1 MLLNDALYLM
11 SELLDITIFYS
22 ESFND
27 FHKNMLK
34 VIKNNTLDDFNSFGN
49 FERIESYMDSI
60 STNYAIQINSTLQ
73 LKVLLIKLENNKF
86 IIIGPYIDDLLTK
99 LDCSIILRKVGINT
113 RKTESLMLLR
123 NKFAVLNVDKLIQKL
138 QSVLS
143 FSMDKSITINLKKI
157 NLIPT
162 NQSSIFL
169 NENNKFYN
177 ESIIQRYTHEQKFMC
192 SIQNGDFKTAIDQW
206 HLLHD
211 SVKPLKQTGNVLTM
225 AQISAAVNRTTIRI
239 AASNA
244 GIPPVLNDQI
254 SKESAKKIRVS
265 SSLKQIYEEHEHLIR
280 IYCDVIQRQRKN
292 NYSVLTISILYFL
305 DKHFTDSFQIN
316 HLAAELNISTNYL
329 IQSFKEDV
337 HATPK
342 NYVLNKRLNLSK
354 RLLSET
360 ADPINVIGES
370 CGFTDANYF
379 TRVFKK
385 SVNMTPSKYR
395 QKYKFSR

>member
-1 MLLNDALYLM
+1 MLLNDALNLM

-34 VIKNNTLDDFNSFGN
+34 VIKSNTLDDFNSFGN
-49 FERIESYMDSI
+49 LERIESYMKSI
-60 STNYAIQINSTLQ
+60 STNCAIQINSTLQ

-86 IIIGPYIDDLLTK
+86 VIIGPYIDDLLTK
-99 LDCSIILRKVGINT
+99 LDCSIILRRVGINT
-113 RKTESLMLLR
+113 RKNESLMLLR
-123 NKFAVLNVDKLIQKL
+123 NKFTVLNVDKLIQKL

-143 FSMDKSITINLKKI
+143 FSIDKSITINLKKI
-157 NLIPT
+157 NLTPA
-162 NQSSIFL
+162 NQSSISL
-169 NENNKFYN
+169 NENNRFYN
-177 ESIIQRYTHEQKFMC
+177 ESIIQRYTHEQKFMR

-211 SVKPLKQTGNVLTM
+211 SVRPLKQTGNVLTM

-254 SKESAKKIRVS
+254 SKESAKKVRAS

-280 IYCDVIQRQRKN
+280 TYCDVIQRQRKN

-305 DKHFTDSFQIN
+305 DKHFTDSFQIKY
-316 HLAAELNISTNYL
+316 LAAELNISTNYL
-329 IQSFKEDV
+329 IRSFKADV
-337 HATPK
+337 HTTPK

-370 CGFTDANYF
+370 CGFIDANYF

-385 SVNMTPSKYR
+385 IVNMTPSEYR
-395 QKYKFSR
+395 QMYKFPD